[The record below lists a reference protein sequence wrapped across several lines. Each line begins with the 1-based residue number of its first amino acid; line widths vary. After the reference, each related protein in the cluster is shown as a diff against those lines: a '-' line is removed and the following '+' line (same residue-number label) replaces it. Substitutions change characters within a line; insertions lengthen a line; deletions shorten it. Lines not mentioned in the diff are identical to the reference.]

1 MLRTPR
7 DAFLFVAGLWLC
19 LTLLGPLTT
28 PWAWAADPDMARLE
42 AALYRGV
49 NGFRAEHHLIS
60 LERRAD
66 LDAVARAHCKDMIA
80 RGYFAHETP
89 EGLNWVDRLHGADVQ
104 GFTLAG
110 ENVAQT
116 SRASAKDEILNG
128 WQASPAHRRNL
139 LARPYNAT
147 GIGAARAPDGRV
159 FAVQLYVTYP
169 R

>member
-1 MLRTPR
+1 MIRTPR
-7 DAFLFVAGLWLC
+7 DAALFAGGLWLC
-19 LTLLGPLTT
+19 LTLLGPLAA
-28 PWAWAADPDMARLE
+28 PWAWAADPEMTRLE

-49 NGFRAEHHLIS
+49 NAFRSEHHLIA

-66 LDAVARAHCKDMIA
+66 LDAVARAHCEDMIR
-80 RGYFAHETP
+80 RGYFSHETP
-89 EGLNWVDRLHGADVQ
+89 EGLNWVDRLHRADVR

-116 SRASAKDEILNG
+116 SRARPRDEILHG

-139 LARPYNAT
+139 LGRPYNAT
-147 GIGAARAPDGRV
+147 GVGAARAPDGRIL
-159 FAVQLYVTYP
+159 AVQLYVTYP